1 MHSEAVCS
9 YRICY
14 ECLTVEPF
22 EPFALSNSYGEQL
35 RVAINFVEWWGIFV
49 VNIIRSKN
57 ANAIIAYLEE
67 QYEQLDA
74 DHNII
79 IESAAQTS
87 GAIAVQTLSNF
98 SDNNETTEDNCK
110 PSQSSVANRNF
121 VISFEAL

>member
-1 MHSEAVCS
+1 MHSDAVCS

-22 EPFALSNSYGEQL
+22 EPLVLSNSYGEQL

-49 VNIIRSKN
+49 VNIIRSEN

-79 IESAAQTS
+79 IESAAS
-87 GAIAVQTLSNF
+87 DAIAMQTLSNF
-98 SDNNETTEDNCK
+98 SDNNETTEENCEY
-110 PSQSSVANRNF
+110 SLSSVANRNF